1 MALFT
6 MKPTANR
13 DTEFR
18 LRLVRS
24 ACLWALALLFSLLI
38 VDPPRI
44 LLGWILAG
52 VTGLLLIAGVLLAHR
67 ILIDPHRSS
76 SHT

>member
-1 MALFT
+1 
-6 MKPTANR
+6 MKPSANS

-24 ACLWALALLFSLLI
+24 ACLWALALLLSLLI

-52 VTGLLLIAGVLLAHR
+52 VTSLFLIAGILLAHR
-67 ILIDPHRSS
+67 MLIDAHRSS